1 MLAAASMGAVAFQK
15 GLGAMH
21 ALAHPIGGLL
31 EATTA

>member
-21 ALAHPIGGLL
+21 ALAHRDRRPP
-31 EATTA
+31 